1 MAKKPSLAEALG
13 SGDYGGSPSESS
25 HGSDP
30 DAAMYV
36 KDLEAIVGPK
46 KAQALYDV
54 ICAIVKS
61 KGSSGEITIALG

>member
-13 SGDYGGSPSESS
+13 SGSYGGPEGS

-30 DAAMYV
+30 DAAMFV
-36 KDLEAIVGPK
+36 KDLEEIVGPK

-61 KGSSGEITIALG
+61 KGSSGELTISLG

>member
-13 SGDYGGSPSESS
+13 GSYGAPSGDHADS
-25 HGSDP
+25 P

-36 KDLEAIVGPK
+36 KDLQDCLGLKPE

-61 KGSSGEITIALG
+61 KAAGGELTISLG